1 MAVWSGERRKGKTM
15 SERKY
20 FNEALSNFTYESA
33 SGGEIRHLADLG
45 YGVKQIVECLDFPTP
60 YERVQKTVWEHL
72 HDTGVLLSEE
82 PGSGKQKEKSV
93 YVKEYDKYGKPS
105 FRRINETNK
114 EKRVICWEK
123 YHFDKSADGNL
134 ADFLFEKCKRNGEHS
149 SYVSCDFG
157 LLAHSRPGQY
167 KEMLQ
172 FLTEQQREYILG
184 LPWERKIVYHI
195 LNKQMRE
202 IVAGLYKSSVYH
214 AGCYFMD
221 IEELV
226 AL

>member
-1 MAVWSGERRKGKTM
+1 M

-45 YGVKQIVECLDFPTP
+45 YTVKQIVEHLDFPTP

-72 HDTGVLLSEE
+72 HHTGVLMSEE
-82 PGSGKQKEKSV
+82 PGSGKQKEKAV

-105 FRRINETNK
+105 FRRVNEMNQ
-114 EKRVICWEK
+114 EKRVVCWTK
-123 YHFDKSADGNL
+123 NHFDKSIDGNL
-134 ADFLFEKCKRNGEHS
+134 ADYLLDKCRKNGEDL

-157 LLAHSRPGQY
+157 LRAGREPEQY
-167 KEMLQ
+167 KKLLQ
-172 FLTEQQREYILG
+172 LLTKQQKEYILG
-184 LPWERKIVYHI
+184 LPWERKIVYHR

-202 IVAGLYKSSVYH
+202 IVVRLYGSSVYH

-221 IEELV
+221 TEELIMI
-226 AL
+226 